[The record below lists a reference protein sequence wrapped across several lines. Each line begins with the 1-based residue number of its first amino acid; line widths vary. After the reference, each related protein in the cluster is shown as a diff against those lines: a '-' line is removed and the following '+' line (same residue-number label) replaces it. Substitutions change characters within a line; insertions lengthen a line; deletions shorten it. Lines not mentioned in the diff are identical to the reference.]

1 MLLGEIIE
9 HRRTQELFLQ
19 PANPR
24 TAEYVEGRY
33 G

>member
-1 MLLGEIIE
+1 MLMGEIVE
-9 HRRTQELFLQ
+9 HRRTEDLFLN
-19 PANPR
+19 PSDPR

>member
-9 HRRTQELFLQ
+9 HRRREDLF
-19 PANPR
+19 PTPKHPK

-33 G
+33 D